1 MRFVFPL
8 AFLAFLA
15 GLGVLIDWE
24 LVGSLDF
31 SVAWEYREV
40 LFRGLRLTIW
50 ITMIATALGL
60 LIGTLLA
67 ILSQSPVA
75 VLRWL
80 VVAYVEIWRNTPL
93 LVQLIWIH
101 FALPMLTGITT
112 TAFQSG
118 VITMTLQASA
128 YFTEIVRA
136 GIEAIHKGQWEAANA
151 LGIPAWT
158 RWTRVILP
166 QAARIVIPPLAN
178 LAISLF
184 KATAIL
190 SILSISEL
198 MTVTTRISNIA
209 FKPIELFTVTAVI
222 YFVVGYAMSR
232 ATLRLERRL
241 RASAQ

>member
-151 LGIPAWT
+151 LGIPAWN

-184 KATAIL
+184 KATSIL

-198 MTVTTRISNIA
+198 MTVTTRISNVA

-222 YFVVGYAMSR
+222 YFVVGYTMSR
-232 ATLRLERRL
+232 GTLRLERRL
-241 RASAQ
+241 RTSER